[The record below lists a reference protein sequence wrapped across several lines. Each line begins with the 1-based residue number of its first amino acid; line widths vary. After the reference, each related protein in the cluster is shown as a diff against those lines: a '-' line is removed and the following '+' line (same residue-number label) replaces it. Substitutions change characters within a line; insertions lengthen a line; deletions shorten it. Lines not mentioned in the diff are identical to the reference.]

1 MPIINIVYGDLLQQ
15 PVDVIV
21 NAWNRNFIPSW
32 LLLPQGVS
40 GAIKKQAEQRVQF
53 GFWKT

>member
-21 NAWNRNFIPSW
+21 NAWNRNFIHGGYYY
-32 LLLPQGVS
+32 LKVCLAQ
-40 GAIKKQAEQRVQF
+40 
-53 GFWKT
+53 